1 MRIDRLDRAVAAAI
15 AATVVLALIVLSR
28 GDQVG
33 VRIALTQPADGA
45 VEIGLRPVIG
55 LTFSEQ
61 MLPLALEGRLSFSP
75 PVTGTLRWSRNS
87 ALFTPAAPLAA
98 DTVYTLTIRSG
109 APSARGR
116 LTRDDVIVRFV
127 THRPRLVYLAPAT
140 GISDL
145 VLADVGGPGQERRLT
160 SEPFGVY
167 DFAVSPDGRRI
178 AFSANRDSGGSR
190 DLYLVGVDGSDR
202 KRIVTCDQQHC
213 QSPSW
218 SADGARIAFER
229 RNLEKGAIGVVPG
242 ASRPF
247 VYDAVSGQAS
257 ALFTDTQYVA
267 SSPRWST
274 AGETLSYYDTIQ
286 SILTV
291 LDMASG
297 TIVEVPSVL
306 GDAPVWAPD
315 GRSFLLSD
323 LMSGDGGRFQQLLR
337 FDYAS
342 VTLTPVMPYTDSND
356 YGAAWSPYGD
366 EIVFGRQSA
375 ELFSATSGA
384 AFFGPQVWVVGAD
397 GLTPR
402 ALTTDTEYS
411 HAGMSW
417 SPDGRW
423 ISLVRTNLRT
433 INPIPEVWLIRPD
446 GSGAR
451 SVARDATLPAWVP

>member
-1 MRIDRLDRAVAAAI
+1 
-15 AATVVLALIVLSR
+15 VLLR
-28 GDQVG
+28 GDQ
-33 VRIALTQPADGA
+33 TGA
-45 VEIGLRPVIG
+45 SRRPNLKRRATSARPVIG

-61 MLPLALEGRLSFSP
+61 MRQTALEGRLSFSP
-75 PVTGTLRWSRNS
+75 PVTGTLRWSGNA

-98 DTVYTLTIRSG
+98 DTAYTLTIRAG
-109 APSARGR
+109 AESARGR
-116 LTRDDVIVRFV
+116 LTRDDVVVRFA

-145 VLADVGGPGQERRLT
+145 VIADVGGSGQERKLT

-167 DFAVSPDGRRI
+167 DFAVSPDGRGI
-178 AFSANRDSGGSR
+178 AFSANRTAGAV
-190 DLYLVGVDGSDR
+190 DLYLAGADGSDR
-202 KRIVTCDQQHC
+202 NRIVRCDQQHC

-218 SADGARIAFER
+218 SADGSRIAFER
-229 RNLEKGAIGVVPG
+229 RNLEKAAIGVIPG
-242 ASRPF
+242 ASRPY
-247 VYDAVSGQAS
+247 VYDAASGQAT

-291 LDMASG
+291 FDLNLG
-297 TIVEVPSVL
+297 TTVEVPSVL
-306 GDAPVWAPD
+306 GDAPAWAPD
-315 GRSFLLSD
+315 GGSFLLSD
-323 LMSGDGGRFQQLLR
+323 LVSGDGGRFQQLLR

-342 VTLTPVMPYTDSND
+342 VTLTPVMPYSDTND
-356 YGAAWSPYGD
+356 YGAAWSPTGD
-366 EIVFGRQSA
+366 AIVFGRQSA
-375 ELFSATSGA
+375 DSFSATSGV
-384 AFFGPQVWVVGAD
+384 AFYGPQIWVVGAD
-397 GLTPR
+397 GLNPR

-411 HAGMSW
+411 HAGMTW

-423 ISLVRTNLRT
+423 ISFVRTNLRT

>member
-1 MRIDRLDRAVAAAI
+1 MRVDTLDRAVAVAI
-15 AATVVLALIVLSR
+15 AATALLAVIVLLR
-28 GDQVG
+28 GDQIG
-33 VRIALTQPADGA
+33 VRIAQTQPPNGA
-45 VEIGLRPVIG
+45 SDVGLRPVIG

-61 MLPLALEGRLSFSP
+61 MQQTSLEGRLSFNP
-75 PVTGTLRWSRNS
+75 PVTGTLRWSGNS

-98 DTVYTLTIRSG
+98 DTAYTLTIRAG

-116 LTRDDVIVRFV
+116 LTRDDVVLQFV

-145 VLADVGGPGQERRLT
+145 VVADVGGSGQERRLT

-178 AFSANRDSGGSR
+178 AFSVNRDNGGSR
-190 DLYLVGVDGSDR
+190 DLYLAGADGSDR
-202 KRIVTCDQQHC
+202 TRIVRCDQQHC

-218 SADGARIAFER
+218 SADGSRIAFER
-229 RNLEKGAIGVVPG
+229 RNLEKAAIGVIPG
-242 ASRPF
+242 ASRPY
-247 VYDAVSGQAS
+247 VYDAASGQAT

-291 LDMASG
+291 FDLNLG
-297 TIVEVPSVL
+297 TTVEVPSVL
-306 GDAPVWAPD
+306 GDAPAWAPD
-315 GRSFLLSD
+315 GGSFLLSD
-323 LMSGDGGRFQQLLR
+323 LVSGDGGRFQQLLR

-342 VTLTPVMPYTDSND
+342 VTLTPVMPYSDTND
-356 YGAAWSPYGD
+356 YGAAWSPTGD
-366 EIVFGRQSA
+366 TIVFGRQSA
-375 ELFSATSGA
+375 DSFSATSGV
-384 AFFGPQVWVVGAD
+384 AFYGPQIWVVGAD
-397 GLTPR
+397 GLNPR

-411 HAGMSW
+411 HAGMTW

-423 ISLVRTNLRT
+423 ISFVRTNLRT